1 MAYTYTKDTPGLVW
15 NVTHNLNTL
24 NPVVDVWVDDNG
36 NTTAVL
42 PKQVRII
49 DADKLEITFTVTTNG
64 VAVIN

>member
-1 MAYTYTKDTPGLVW
+1 MAYTYTKDTPALVW
-15 NVTHNLNTL
+15 NITHNRNTL

-42 PKQVRII
+42 PKQIRVI
-49 DADKLEITFTVTTNG
+49 DADKLEITFTVATPG

>member
-1 MAYTYTKDTPGLVW
+1 MAFTYTKDTPASVW
-15 NVTHNLNTL
+15 NVTHDLDTL

-42 PKQVRII
+42 PKQIRVI
-49 DADKLEITFTVTTNG
+49 DANKLEITFTVALNG

>member
-1 MAYTYTKDTPGLVW
+1 MAFTYTTPAPTLVW
-15 NVTHNLNTL
+15 NVTHDLNTL

-42 PKQVRII
+42 PKQIRVI
-49 DADKLEITFTVTTNG
+49 DANKLEISFTVATNG